1 MWFTYYFQKKIGCW
15 LFKFYFQCFFRL
27 NQALSDCIKAISL
40 CIMTVCSVFQCFQRS
55 KVRKKKQKNLPSL
68 PVANEEIQL
77 NEELKP
83 SLDLFQSIV
92 FQTSLITN
100 LSALIKKT
108 EVRVWVFW
116 IRSSSPFPT
125 IWLGPDVRGD
135 FATELI
141 DINLSKYMGGWNLFE
156 SGGLMGRW
164 YESSTNY

>member
-1 MWFTYYFQKKIGCW
+1 MPECGLHIIFKKMVVDCLNFTFNG
-15 LFKFYFQCFFRL
+15 FFRL

-55 KVRKKKQKNLPSL
+55 KVRKKKQKNLQSL

-108 EVRVWVFW
+108 ELRVWVFW

-125 IWLGPDVRGD
+125 IWLGPDVRGECS
-135 FATELI
+135 T
-141 DINLSKYMGGWNLFE
+141 KTMGIGNKISEW
-156 SGGLMGRW
+156 GGVA
-164 YESSTNY
+164 ESS